1 MFNFNPDLFSIKNCC
16 QWICSYTFLCYFKGT
31 NFFLEIF
38 NFFINL
44 DYYYF
49 IHYDQWHVCT
59 KTILLIKILY
69 KRCISWTMKD
79 FKSAVESCL
88 IGWILAASKE
98 SSLWQYNSL
107 RNSSKKRG
115 KLPQSE
121 ECPNIYMGVYVCV
134 YLYLCKLFWGRSF

>member
-1 MFNFNPDLFSIKNCC
+1 
-16 QWICSYTFLCYFKGT
+16 
-31 NFFLEIF
+31 
-38 NFFINL
+38 
-44 DYYYF
+44 
-49 IHYDQWHVCT
+49 
-59 KTILLIKILY
+59 
-69 KRCISWTMKD
+69 MKD

-121 ECPNIYMGVYVCV
+121 ECPNIYMGVCVCV